1 LHQEA
6 LRGAV
11 LAGSTALPEE
21 LP

>member
-1 LHQEA
+1 QEA